1 MALLLAYGVGFEA
14 IGFIPC
20 TLALLLVLMWFVDP
34 VDWWLALLVA
44 VIATFGVWA
53 AMTKWLQDSAA
64 GGRPRRHLG
73 IKAGSM
79 DIIAGLGQ
87 GFAVAL
93 QPINLLYCFIGVFIG
108 TLVGVLPG
116 IGPVSAMSLLLPV
129 TLSGTPESGIIM
141 MAGIYYG
148 SMYGGSTTSIL
159 VNIPGEAASVVTCID
174 GHEMAK
180 QGRAG
185 PALGIAALGSF
196 AAGTF
201 AIIALMLV
209 APSLARVAIA
219 FGPPEYFSLMVLG
232 LTILSFLSQG
242 SMAKSLLMAASA
254 SCSGLIGIDQITA
267 QPRLTFDRL
276 ELLDGIG
283 LVPIVMGLFG
293 VAEIL
298 SNLEQELKREVI
310 KARIGGLWPSLAGLG
325 GIEMADRCA
334 APCSGFFLGILPG
347 GGAVIASFASYAMEK
362 KMSSTPER
370 FGKGAIEG
378 VAGPE
383 AANNA
388 AAGGAFIPL
397 MTLGIPPNVV
407 MALLLGA
414 FIIHGLQPG
423 PLLMTQQPDL
433 FWGIVASMYIGNA
446 MLLVL
451 NMPLI
456 GMWVQVLKLP
466 YRILFP
472 LILMFCIVGV
482 FASGNAVFDVFVMV
496 VFGVLG
502 YLMRKFGYE
511 PAPLVLAFVLGPML
525 ENNLRKSLIL
535 SHGDFHDLR
544 RAADLG
550 RLPAAGR
557 RGAGRARCC
566 RPWRGGAPRS
576 PSNPKPRA
584 ALGPMRRCRV
594 TVAGGARR
602 RR

>member
-1 MALLLAYGVGFEA
+1 
-14 IGFIPC
+14 
-20 TLALLLVLMWFVDP
+20 
-34 VDWWLALLVA
+34 
-44 VIATFGVWA
+44 
-53 AMTKWLQDSAA
+53 
-64 GGRPRRHLG
+64 
-73 IKAGSM
+73 M
-79 DIIAGLGQ
+79 DILASLGQ

-93 QPINLLYCFIGVFIG
+93 QPVNLLSCFIGVFIG

-116 IGPVSAMSLLLPV
+116 IGPVSALALLLPV
-129 TLSGTPESGIIM
+129 TLSGTPEAGIIM

-159 VNIPGEAASVVTCID
+159 VNIPGEAASVVTCLD

-185 PALGIAALGSF
+185 PALGIAALSSF

-201 AIIALMLV
+201 AVVALMLV
-209 APSLARVAIA
+209 APTLARVAVV
-219 FGPPEYFSLMVLG
+219 FGPAEYFSLMVLG
-232 LTILSFLSQG
+232 LTLLTFLSQG
-242 SMAKSLLMAASA
+242 SMVKALLMATFGIVI
-254 SCSGLIGIDQITA
+254 GLIGADQITA

-283 LVPIVMGLFG
+283 LVPVVMGLFG

-298 SNLEQELKREVI
+298 SNLEQDLKHEVI
-310 KARIGGLWPSLAGLG
+310 KARIGGLWPSRTDWTEATWPILRGTVL
-325 GIEMADRCA
+325 
-334 APCSGFFLGILPG
+334 GFFLGVLPG
-347 GGAVIASFASYAMEK
+347 GGAVIAAFASYALEK
-362 KMSSTPER
+362 QVSRTPER

-378 VAGPE
+378 IAGPE

-397 MTLGIPPNVV
+397 LTLGIPSNVV

-414 FIIHGLQPG
+414 FVMHGLQPG
-423 PLLMTQQPDL
+423 PLLILQRPDM

-466 YRILFP
+466 YRVMFP
-472 LILMFCIVGV
+472 LILMFCVVGV
-482 FASGNAVFDVFVMV
+482 FASGNVVFDVFVMV
-496 VFGVLG
+496 LFGVLG

-525 ENNLRKSLIL
+525 ENNLRKALIL
-535 SHGDFHDLR
+535 SEGNFTFFIERPISAVCLGL
-544 RAADLG
+544 AAAVLIAPL
-550 RLPAAGR
+550 LPA
-557 RGAGRARCC
+557 
-566 RPWRGGAPRS
+566 
-576 PSNPKPRA
+576 
-584 ALGPMRRCRV
+584 L
-594 TVAGGARR
+594 ARR
-602 RR
+602 RARLAMNQS

>member
-1 MALLLAYGVGFEA
+1 MDVLSGLA
-14 IGFIPC
+14 
-20 TLALLLVLMWFVDP
+20 
-34 VDWWLALLVA
+34 
-44 VIATFGVWA
+44 
-53 AMTKWLQDSAA
+53 
-64 GGRPRRHLG
+64 
-73 IKAGSM
+73 
-79 DIIAGLGQ
+79 Q

-93 QPINLLYCFIGVFIG
+93 DPINLLYCFIGVFIG

-116 IGPVSAMSLLLPV
+116 IGPISAMSLLLPV
-129 TLSGTPESGIIM
+129 TLSGSPESGIIM

-148 SMYGGSTTSIL
+148 SMYGGSTTAVL

-180 QGRAG
+180 RGRAG

-196 AAGTF
+196 VAGTF
-201 AIIALMLV
+201 AIVALMLV
-209 APSLARVAIA
+209 APLLAQVAVA

-232 LTILSFLSQG
+232 LTILSFLTQG
-242 SMAKSLLMAASA
+242 SMAKALLMAAVGVVV
-254 SCSGLIGIDQITA
+254 GLIGLDQITA
-267 QPRLTFDRL
+267 MPRLTFDRL
-276 ELLDGIG
+276 ELVDGIG
-283 LVPIVMGLFG
+283 LVPVVMGLFG

-298 SNLEQELKREVI
+298 ANIEQQIRRDIVQS
-310 KARIGGLWPSLAGLG
+310 RIGSLWPSREDLKASAGPVGRGTLLG
-325 GIEMADRCA
+325 
-334 APCSGFFLGILPG
+334 FLLGVLPG

-362 KMSSTPER
+362 KLSRTPER

-397 MTLGIPPNVV
+397 MTLGIPPNVI

-414 FIIHGLQPG
+414 FVIHGLQPG
-423 PLLMTQQPDL
+423 PLMMSQNPKV
-433 FWGIVASMYIGNA
+433 FWGIVASMYVGNI

-456 GMWVQVLKLP
+456 GMWVQVLKAP

-482 FASGNAVFDVFVMV
+482 FASGNAVFDVFVMI
-496 VFGVLG
+496 GTGLLG

-511 PAPLVLAFVLGPML
+511 AAPLVLAFVLGPML

-535 SHGDFHDLR
+535 SQGSFEIFVVRPISVACL
-544 RAADLG
+544 AVAVFLLIAPL
-550 RLPAAGR
+550 LPALR
-557 RGAGRARCC
+557 KKRE
-566 RPWRGGAPRS
+566 
-576 PSNPKPRA
+576 KV
-584 ALGPMRRCRV
+584 ALDV
-594 TVAGGARR
+594 TE
-602 RR
+602 

>member
-1 MALLLAYGVGFEA
+1 MD
-14 IGFIPC
+14 
-20 TLALLLVLMWFVDP
+20 TLA
-34 VDWWLALLVA
+34 
-44 VIATFGVWA
+44 
-53 AMTKWLQDSAA
+53 S
-64 GGRPRRHLG
+64 
-73 IKAGSM
+73 
-79 DIIAGLGQ
+79 LGQ
-87 GFAVAL
+87 GFFVAL
-93 QPINLLYCFIGVFIG
+93 APINLLYCFIGVFIG

-116 IGPVSAMSLLLPV
+116 IGPISAMSLLLPV
-129 TLSGTPESGIIM
+129 TLSGPPESGIIM

-148 SMYGGSTTSIL
+148 SMYGGSTTAVL

-185 PALGIAALGSF
+185 PALGISALGSF
-196 AAGTF
+196 VAGTF
-201 AIIALMLV
+201 AIVALMLV
-209 APSLARVAIA
+209 APTLSRLAVA

-232 LTILSFLSQG
+232 LTILSFLTQG
-242 SMAKSLLMAASA
+242 SMAKALLMAAVGVVI
-254 SCSGLIGIDQITA
+254 GLVGLDQINA
-267 QPRLTFDRL
+267 MPRLTFDRL
-276 ELLDGIG
+276 ELVDGVG
-283 LVPIVMGLFG
+283 LVPVVMGLFG

-298 SNLEQELKREVI
+298 SNIENQVRRDIVQS
-310 KARIGGLWPSLAGLG
+310 RIGSLWPSRDDLRASAGPVTRGTLLG
-325 GIEMADRCA
+325 
-334 APCSGFFLGILPG
+334 FLLGVLPG
-347 GGAVIASFASYAMEK
+347 GGSVIASFASYAIEK
-362 KMSSTPER
+362 KLSRTPER

-414 FIIHGLQPG
+414 FVIHGLQPG
-423 PLLMTQQPDL
+423 PLMMSQHPQI
-433 FWGIVASMYIGNA
+433 FWGIVASMYVGNI

-456 GMWVQVLKLP
+456 GMWVQVLKAP

-496 VFGVLG
+496 ASGVVG

-511 PAPLVLAFVLGPML
+511 AAPLVLAFVLGPML

-535 SHGDFHDLR
+535 SEGGFDIFVTRPISLGCLAL
-544 RAADLG
+544 AAVLLFG
-550 RLPAAGR
+550 PLLPA
-557 RGAGRARCC
+557 
-566 RPWRGGAPRS
+566 
-576 PSNPKPRA
+576 
-584 ALGPMRRCRV
+584 L
-594 TVAGGARR
+594 RR
-602 RR
+602 RRDKVALDATE

>member
-1 MALLLAYGVGFEA
+1 
-14 IGFIPC
+14 
-20 TLALLLVLMWFVDP
+20 
-34 VDWWLALLVA
+34 
-44 VIATFGVWA
+44 
-53 AMTKWLQDSAA
+53 
-64 GGRPRRHLG
+64 
-73 IKAGSM
+73 M
-79 DIIAGLGQ
+79 DILTGLGQ

-93 QPINLLYCFIGVFIG
+93 QPINLLSCFIGVFIG

-148 SMYGGSTTSIL
+148 CMYGGSTTSIL
-159 VNIPGEAASVVTCID
+159 VNIPGEAASVVTCLD

-185 PALGIAALGSF
+185 PALGMAALASF

-201 AIIALMLV
+201 AVVALMLL
-209 APSLARVAIA
+209 APALARVAVA

-242 SMAKSLLMAASA
+242 SMAKALLMAAFGIVL
-254 SCSGLIGIDQITA
+254 GLIGMDQITA
-267 QPRLTFDRL
+267 QARLTFDRL

-298 SNLEQELKREVI
+298 SNLEQELKRDVI
-310 KARIGGLWPSLAGLG
+310 KARIGSLWPSLA
-325 GIEMADRCA
+325 DWA
-334 APCSGFFLGILPG
+334 AAKWAILRGTVLGFFLGILPG
-347 GGAVIASFASYAMEK
+347 GGAVIASFASYALEK
-362 KMSSTPER
+362 KVSATPER

-414 FIIHGLQPG
+414 FVIHGLQPG
-423 PLLMTQQPDL
+423 PLMMTQKPDL

-496 VFGVLG
+496 MFGVLG

-535 SHGDFHDLR
+535 SHGDFTIFIERPISAVCLVLAT
-544 RAADLG
+544 AALAAPL
-550 RLPAAGR
+550 LPA
-557 RGAGRARCC
+557 
-566 RPWRGGAPRS
+566 
-576 PSNPKPRA
+576 
-584 ALGPMRRCRV
+584 L
-594 TVAGGARR
+594 ARR
-602 RR
+602 RIGLATDQT

>member
-1 MALLLAYGVGFEA
+1 
-14 IGFIPC
+14 
-20 TLALLLVLMWFVDP
+20 
-34 VDWWLALLVA
+34 
-44 VIATFGVWA
+44 
-53 AMTKWLQDSAA
+53 
-64 GGRPRRHLG
+64 
-73 IKAGSM
+73 M
-79 DIIAGLGQ
+79 DVIAGLAN

-93 QPINLLYCFIGVFIG
+93 KPLNLLACFFGVFIG

-116 IGPVSAMSLLLPV
+116 IGPVSAMALLLPV
-129 TLSGTPESGIIM
+129 TLSSSPEAGIIM

-159 VNIPGEAASVVTCID
+159 VNIPGEAASVVTCLD

-180 QGRAG
+180 RGRAG
-185 PALGIAALGSF
+185 PALGMAALASF

-201 AIIALMLV
+201 SIVALMLV
-209 APSLARVAIA
+209 APPLARVAVA

-232 LTILSFLSQG
+232 LTVLAFLTQG
-242 SMAKSLLMAASA
+242 SIAKAMLMA
-254 SCSGLIGIDQITA
+254 CFGVVLGLVGIDQITA
-267 QPRLTFDRL
+267 LPRLTFERL

-283 LVPIVMGLFG
+283 LVPVVMGLFG

-298 SNLEQELKREVI
+298 SNLEKTVKREVVSS
-310 KARIGGLWPSLAGLG
+310 RIGGLMPSLA
-325 GIEMADRCA
+325 DWA
-334 APCSGFFLGILPG
+334 ASKWAIVRGTILGFFLGILPG
-347 GGAVIASFASYAMEK
+347 GGAVIASFASYAMERK
-362 KMSSTPER
+362 LSATPEK
-370 FGKGAIEG
+370 FGQGAIEG

-383 AANNA
+383 AANNS

-423 PLLMTQQPDL
+423 PLMMTQNPGI
-433 FWGIVASMYIGNA
+433 FWGIVASMYIGNV

-456 GMWVQVLKLP
+456 GIWVQVLKVP
-466 YRILFP
+466 YNLLFP

-482 FASGNAVFDVFVMV
+482 FSSGSAVFDVFVMT

-511 PAPLVLAFVLGPML
+511 AAPLVLAFVLGPLL

-535 SHGDFHDLR
+535 SRGDFWIFLER
-544 RAADLG
+544 PISLACLLVATLILLAPLLPNLSRKREAI
-550 RLPAAGR
+550 RL
-557 RGAGRARCC
+557 
-566 RPWRGGAPRS
+566 S
-576 PSNPKPRA
+576 
-584 ALGPMRRCRV
+584 
-594 TVAGGARR
+594 
-602 RR
+602 

>member
-1 MALLLAYGVGFEA
+1 
-14 IGFIPC
+14 
-20 TLALLLVLMWFVDP
+20 
-34 VDWWLALLVA
+34 
-44 VIATFGVWA
+44 
-53 AMTKWLQDSAA
+53 
-64 GGRPRRHLG
+64 
-73 IKAGSM
+73 M
-79 DIIAGLGQ
+79 DIIAGLAQ

-129 TLSGTPESGIIM
+129 TLSGTPEAGIIM

-159 VNIPGEAASVVTCID
+159 VNIPGEAASVVTCLD
-174 GHEMAK
+174 GHAMAK

-185 PALGIAALGSF
+185 PALGIAALSSF

-201 AIIALMLV
+201 ALIALMLV
-209 APSLARVAIA
+209 APALARVAIA

-232 LTILSFLSQG
+232 LTVLSFLSQG
-242 SMAKSLLMAASA
+242 SMAKSLLMAAVGIVL
-254 SCSGLIGIDQITA
+254 GLIGIDQITA

-276 ELLDGIG
+276 ELLDGLG

-298 SNLEQELKREVI
+298 SNLEKELKREVI
-310 KARIGGLWPSLAGLG
+310 KARIGGLWPSLADWAESKWAIVRGTLL
-325 GIEMADRCA
+325 
-334 APCSGFFLGILPG
+334 GFFLGILPG
-347 GGAVIASFASYAMEK
+347 GGAVIASFASYAIERK
-362 KMSSTPER
+362 VSKHPER

-423 PLLMTQQPDL
+423 PLLMTQRPDL

-496 VFGVLG
+496 LFGVLG

-535 SHGDFHDLR
+535 SHGDFAIFVSRPISAVCLVLAF
-544 RAADLG
+544 AALAAPL
-550 RLPAAGR
+550 LPA
-557 RGAGRARCC
+557 
-566 RPWRGGAPRS
+566 
-576 PSNPKPRA
+576 
-584 ALGPMRRCRV
+584 L
-594 TVAGGARR
+594 ARR
-602 RR
+602 RTDLAASQS